1 MKKILLL
8 MILCVPVFSG
18 ISAQEVLRRP
28 ATLLED
34 EKKLQVERYEN
45 ALTGLKDKQ
54 MPRVPPEAVALVQ
67 SHLAELRNELS
78 SLESAAQQINSRKK
92 V

>member
-34 EKKLQVERYEN
+34 EKKLQEPQR
-45 ALTGLKDKQ
+45 
-54 MPRVPPEAVALVQ
+54 
-67 SHLAELRNELS
+67 
-78 SLESAAQQINSRKK
+78 SAADGK
-92 V
+92 